1 MERHIQ
7 TIFCDDIR
15 HELGGKVSYIGVYSG
30 RLFLPT
36 FPLALPKLCLAMN
49 IITPASRPFKK
60 LKLSVLKDAEVLFEN
75 DLDDAQLSGAM
86 EFLSNSD
93 MHIKDQLL
101 SLHSVIIFSPFTL
114 ESPCTIRVLAET
126 EDGELRGAGLNIDQ
140 VPAVDMV
147 ISQ

>member
-49 IITPASRPFKK
+49 IITPASRPFKR
-60 LKLSVLKDAEVLFEN
+60 LKLSVLKGADILFEN
-75 DLDDAQLSGAM
+75 DLDYARLSGAM
-86 EFLSNSD
+86 EFLSDSD
-93 MHIKDQLL
+93 LSIIDQLF

-114 ESPCTIRVLAET
+114 ESPCTIRILAET
-126 EDGELRGAGLNIDQ
+126 EDGELRGAGLNIEQ
-140 VPAVDMV
+140 APSIDMG
-147 ISQ
+147 ILQ